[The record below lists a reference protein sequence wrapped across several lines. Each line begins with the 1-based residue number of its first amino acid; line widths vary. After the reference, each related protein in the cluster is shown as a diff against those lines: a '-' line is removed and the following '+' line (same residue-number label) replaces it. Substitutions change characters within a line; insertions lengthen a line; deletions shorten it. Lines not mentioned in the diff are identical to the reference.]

1 MVTVPEARERTDL
14 PPQTEAMAAGT
25 EKKRKHSSRCDKTTQ
40 ISQIKCALE
49 EVIAN
54 TDPKEA
60 EAYEILG
67 HLTAAHKALDMACSL
82 LPSDEQMRKILT
94 EPPEA

>member
-67 HLTAAHKALDMACSL
+67 HLTAAIRLWKWPAVFCLVMNKCVRS
-82 LPSDEQMRKILT
+82 
-94 EPPEA
+94 